1 MYLRAALRETEK
13 VSVLTFAVSANEND
27 KLTFWLDE
35 TSGGV
40 TQKLKGLQ
48 IMSTL
53 NEEHQDFGFVFLF
66 FLWRSLRSSDLP
78 LVPEKWVRLFIFR
91 ETQRTT
97 FQWQFWCAAMPLERL
112 TQWRLAVSSDS
123 DKMIMLLSFGFGFQ
137 ITESPSLKLYG
148 GGQKTPHYKDCVCNT
163 LII

>member
-1 MYLRAALRETEK
+1 M
-13 VSVLTFAVSANEND
+13 LTFAVSANEND
-27 KLTFWLDE
+27 ELTFWPDE

-53 NEEHQDFGFVFLF
+53 NEEHQILGFCFLFLF
-66 FLWRSLRSSDLP
+66 FSRRSIRSWFTMKWNHADLP

-91 ETQRTT
+91 ETQRAT
-97 FQWQFWCAAMPLERL
+97 FQRQFWCAAVPPERL
-112 TQWRLAVSSDS
+112 AQWRLAVSSDS
-123 DKMIMLLSFGFGFQ
+123 DKMIMLLSSGFGFQ
-137 ITESPSLKLYG
+137 ITESQSLKLYG
-148 GGQKTPHYKDCVCNT
+148 GSQKTPHYKDCVCNA